1 VKRQLPIAPVIGVAL
16 VIVAV
21 VAYLVV
27 IRPVRADSGKL
38 DAQIADLETQISA
51 ARLAARPSAGPKI
64 RVADT
69 FELTKAMPDMTDMAG
84 IVLELNAVA
93 DATGI
98 RFQKIEPG
106 AAAPKAGYSA
116 IPISLTFEGNYYDL
130 SDFLFRLRN
139 LVTIRDGKLSAS
151 GRLFLLKSLDM
162 HQAPTGFPNIDAVI
176 TVSAFTYDGADQA
189 ASPSAAATT
198 TTATPASYE
207 SDAGGQ
213 P

>member
-1 VKRQLPIAPVIGVAL
+1 VKRQLPIAPVIGLAL

-21 VAYLVV
+21 VAYMIL

-38 DAQIADLETQISA
+38 DAQIADLETKISA
-51 ARLAARPSAGPKI
+51 ARLAARPSSGPKI

-84 IVLELNAVA
+84 ILLELNAVA
-93 DATGI
+93 EATGI

-106 AAAPKAGYSA
+106 TAAPKTGYSA

-139 LVTIRDGKLSAS
+139 LVSVRDGKLSAS
-151 GRLFLLKSLDM
+151 GRLFILKSLDM

-189 ASPSAAATT
+189 APASGTATT
-198 TTATPASYE
+198 TAATASYE